1 MQAVLE
7 KLIHPEFQQSLA
19 ELEMLKGI
27 EKKEGFLE
35 VKIDFLTFASPVKQQ
50 LVQALKEAAGEP
62 LNVVDVT
69 EQRSTQPALGGGALP
84 TVKNVLAVGSGKG
97 GVGKSTVAINIAA
110 ALAMEGARV
119 GLIDADIYGPSVPPL
134 IGVEQFGVSMRD
146 HKLQPVEKFG
156 LKIMSQGF
164 FMKPNDSIIWR
175 GPKLHGRIELFC
187 TQVEWGELDFMV
199 IDLPPGTGDV
209 ALSLSQMVPLGGAVV
224 VSTPQHVAVGVASKA
239 IDAFGKL
246 NVPLLGLV
254 ENMSYYS
261 CPGCGQP
268 DNVFGHGG
276 AREVAKSYEL
286 PFLGEIPLNSTMME
300 ASEKGMPV
308 VVSHPDSAPA
318 QALRRIAQ
326 LTAGRLAVAAVAGY
340 DAVYENLLPT

>member
-19 ELEMLKGI
+19 ELEMLKSVENKDGI
-27 EKKEGFLE
+27 LE
-35 VKIDFLTFASPVKQQ
+35 VKVDFLTFASPVKDH
-50 LVQALKEAAGEP
+50 LIQALKEAAGIP

-97 GVGKSTVAINIAA
+97 GVGKSTVAMNLAA
-110 ALAMEGARV
+110 ALALEGARV
-119 GLIDADIYGPSVPPL
+119 GLIDADIYGPSIPPL
-134 IGVEQFGVSMRD
+134 TGVEQFGVAMRD

-156 LKIMSQGF
+156 IKIMSQGF
-164 FMKPNDSIIWR
+164 FMKPGDSIVWR

-187 TQVEWGELDFMV
+187 TQVEWGELDFMI
-199 IDLPPGTGDV
+199 IDMPPGTGDV
-209 ALSLSQMVPLGGAVV
+209 ALSLCQLVPLGGAVI

-261 CPGCGQP
+261 CPSCGKP

-276 AREVAKSYEL
+276 ARQVAKDLEL
-286 PFLGEIPLNSTMME
+286 PFLGEIPLNSTMLE
-300 ASEKGMPV
+300 ASEKGLPV

-318 QALRRIAQ
+318 RALRRVAQ
-326 LTAGRLAVAAVAGY
+326 LAAGRLSVAAVAGY
-340 DAVYENLLPT
+340 DAVYENVLT

>member
-1 MQAVLE
+1 MQSLLE

-19 ELEMLKGI
+19 ELEMLKSV
-27 EKKEGFLE
+27 ENKEGFLE
-35 VKIDFLTFASPVKQQ
+35 VKVDFLTFASPVKEQ
-50 LVQALKEAAGEP
+50 LIQALKEAAGQP

-69 EQRSTQPALGGGALP
+69 TQRSTQPALGGGALP

-97 GVGKSTVAINIAA
+97 GVGKSTVAMNLAA
-110 ALAMEGARV
+110 SLALEGARV
-119 GLIDADIYGPSVPPL
+119 GLIDADIYGPSIPPL
-134 IGVEQFGVSMRD
+134 IGVEQFGVAMRD

-156 LKIMSQGF
+156 IKMMSQGF
-164 FMKPNDSIIWR
+164 FMKPGDSIVWR

-209 ALSLSQMVPLGGAVV
+209 ALSLCQLVPLGGAVV

-246 NVPLLGLV
+246 NVPMLGLV

-261 CPGCGQP
+261 CPHCGKP

-276 AREVAKSYEL
+276 ARQVAKDFEL
-286 PFLGEIPLNSTMME
+286 PFLGEIPLNSTMLE
-300 ASEKGMPV
+300 ASEKGLPV

-318 QALRRIAQ
+318 RALRRVAQ
-326 LTAGRLAVAAVAGY
+326 LAAGRLSVAAVAGY
-340 DAVYENLLPT
+340 DAVYENVLT